1 MFSYLVSMSVV
12 LCTRLAFA
20 APAATA
26 PSVTIAFPQ
35 ATIIGKS
42 GSVEIFPGVPFAKP
56 PVGPLRLKPP
66 QRLDSPMGTYLATAN
81 GKACPQFFFSTVKND
96 AIPTSLLGVLLNTP
110 LFQTVLNTG
119 EDCLNINSRY
129 CGRSIS
135 TNSRMLL
142 IENDNSPPSGR
153 DETHG

>member
-1 MFSYLVSMSVV
+1 MMLFHLVSLVV
-12 LCTRLAFA
+12 VYIHVVIA

-26 PSVTIAFPQ
+26 PSVTIPFPQ

-42 GSVEIFPGVPFAKP
+42 GNVEIFPGIPFAKP
-56 PVGPLRLKPP
+56 PVGALRLKPP
-66 QRLDSPMGTYLATAN
+66 QRLTSPMGTYLATAN

-119 EDCLNINSRY
+119 EDCLNINGKSQHFLSVNY
-129 CGRSIS
+129 YFEK
-135 TNSRMLL
+135 LL
-142 IENDNSPPSGR
+142 R
-153 DETHG
+153 C